1 MLFWDPF
8 QPGLFYYSRIKNKL
22 FVMYAIA
29 SLEYLYFLLQLLEA
43 TSHAFPWFTVFIYWD
58 TLYLFV
64 QVSILVCFC

>member
-1 MLFWDPF
+1 
-8 QPGLFYYSRIKNKL
+8 
-22 FVMYAIA
+22 MYAIA
-29 SLEYLYFLLQLLEA
+29 SLEDLYFLLQLLEA